1 MESLKCFL
9 VLFFAQVDWSN
20 FASGNVWLCGK
31 FLEYCASG
39 GDRGGGDM
47 KRKKGSWEGGVKV
60 STIFCL
66 WKMGEIWSIVNSNV
80 WKRFSTS
87 FCVFLEAKCHQ
98 KETPLSHISQNQ
110 NYQDFLPPKPNSQ
123 AIGLANISKCDVLR
137 VPGANNWTNTTVI
150 EACHSCFRGAKGE
163 ACCEWMERKNMKS
176 TTRRTHSVGNFQHF
190 AEKTSAFWHF
200 DQCQSQCHIF
210 QIISDHGT

>member
-39 GDRGGGDM
+39 GDRGGGYM

-87 FCVFLEAKCHQ
+87 FCFSWGLAIKRKHF
-98 KETPLSHISQNQ
+98 SHFSHNQ
-110 NYQDFLPPKPNSQ
+110 NYQDFLPPKPSSQ
-123 AIGLANISKCDVLR
+123 AIGLANISKCDALR

-150 EACHSCFRGAKGE
+150 EACWLSPGC
-163 ACCEWMERKNMKS
+163 
-176 TTRRTHSVGNFQHF
+176 
-190 AEKTSAFWHF
+190 
-200 DQCQSQCHIF
+200 
-210 QIISDHGT
+210 